1 MDLSRRQLLELPVGL
16 AAAGALSS
24 SLLQAPADAALAR
37 RFPGDPGVGKVL
49 YGARVRDGVSI
60 RGWERKLHHRL
71 GTQRTY
77 YQASRVDAMVARARG
92 NVNRGRLPVLS
103 IKPPGSW
110 QDIAQ
115 GRHNAWVD
123 SMLEKL
129 GRLDGPMCLTVNHEP
144 ENDVSGSENTPYWH
158 VAMTEHV
165 HARAA
170 SRAPKVNVIQILMQ
184 WTFDPNS
191 PRVPAQWVAP
201 SPALFGL
208 DAYNYWEPGG
218 RVRWIPFAGLVG
230 RAQKHAGGRP
240 VVIGEFGVRD
250 DPRRPERGA
259 NWIRNAFEYAANH
272 DVIAM
277 NYFNHRPPGI
287 SKPFSLKGR
296 RLRAFKQCLRDPRSV
311 HLR

>member
-1 MDLSRRQLLELPVGL
+1 MDVSRRRLLELPVGL
-16 AAAGALSS
+16 AAAGLVAGTATGT
-24 SLLQAPADAALAR
+24 APAVAAAR
-37 RFPGDPGVGKVL
+37 RFPGDPGVGRVL
-49 YGARVRDGVSI
+49 YGARVRDGIGI
-60 RGWERKLHHRL
+60 RAWERRLGHRL
-71 GTQRTY
+71 GSQRAFF
-77 YQASRVDAMVARARG
+77 QPSRIDALVARARG

-110 QDIAQ
+110 QDVAE

-123 SMLEKL
+123 RLLEGL
-129 GRLDGPMCLTVNHEP
+129 GELNAPICLTVNHEP
-144 ENDVSGSENTPYWH
+144 ENDVAGSENTPYWH

-165 HARAA
+165 LARAA

-201 SPALFGL
+201 SPKLFGL

-218 RVRWIPFAGLVG
+218 DVKWIPFAGLVG
-230 RAQKHAGGRP
+230 RAQRHASGRP
-240 VVIGEFGVRD
+240 VIIGEFGVRD

-259 NWIRNAFEYAANH
+259 NWIRNAFEYATNH
-272 DVIAM
+272 DVVAM

-287 SKPFSLKGR
+287 SKPFTLRGR
-296 RLRAFKQCLRDPRSV
+296 RLRAFKECLRDPRSV